1 MKKEQ
6 DVKSIAFDSELS
18 VPKKEF
24 DELLRRMA
32 HIKAEEESPNEET
45 DKKNKNKIMENKCYI
60 GIDPGNVGFISI
72 QVNGEWTFM
81 SLKDNDLYQVSDM
94 IAYLKS
100 KYPDI
105 VAGLEQVHAIF
116 NSSAKATFSFGE
128 IYGSLRAL
136 LIAHKIPYHLIPPK
150 TWQKEMWD
158 SKDME
163 ITYKKVIIKGKEIN
177 KKDVNAKVTSMNT
190 AKRLFPKLDF
200 RRTERCD
207 NLDDNKVDATLICE
221 YLRRKNL

>member
-128 IYGSLRAL
+128 VYGKLQAL
-136 LIAHKIPYHLIPPK
+136 LIAHKIPYHLIAPK
-150 TWQKEMWD
+150 TWQSDIWQNG
-158 SKDME
+158 DMVV
-163 ITYKKVIIKGKEIN
+163 TYKKVKIKNKEIN
-177 KKDVNAKVTSMNT
+177 KKEVNTKATSINA
-190 AKRLFPKLDF
+190 AKRLFPELDF
-200 RRTERCD
+200 RRTEKCE
-207 NLDDNKVDATLICE
+207 NIDDNKVDATLICE
-221 YLRRKNL
+221 YLRRKNY